1 MFLEKSLKYLHC
13 LLDNI
18 GKKDSFRRRKSVS
31 ASHVRTYKMIEG
43 GIEYSGYIDIKQPP
57 KIKGRKLKSWKKKW
71 VIVHE
76 MSIRSAGRSAAKVDV
91 YSDEKTA
98 KNSPADKQTFILE
111 FVTDIRSA
119 KSKTHSH
126 AFEIVER
133 DPVLLLAGSTELD
146 TQSWMSTFKK
156 IFFPEQEENDMFP
169 VTIVPNEHAARLSL
183 AGLYSMTV
191 NPEVIAIVS
200 KEKNSYEWS
209 LNMLKRFHLVKDT
222 ENPTIE
228 ILSIECGP
236 KSECGEAIFQFS
248 SDHVTKILA
257 SIKANIFIALNR
269 KKAEKHDKNSPT
281 NDMTERLSVKS
292 NTGSIDSACRTRSS
306 TSGSME
312 QRYKDLLETSANNQ
326 TKPLHSPNSDNSMD
340 SETTGD
346 VNDLKRKHRPSVT
359 FETPVINEC
368 TSTDDLLSSPVEVKD
383 EDKTSDYNTVEFH
396 LPKSTPQVGNII
408 STFTVAK
415 PGYKTKVL
423 LDENGYSHVDIQS
436 SKPVFSD
443 DKTRSLSNMSSH
455 SSVSCRSASVGSRDS
470 GILYTAVDKAAKFE
484 RGIATNRSTNSFDSA
499 VSTSTV
505 DMKQSCP
512 IDTNAAN
519 LTVEIQEIEVTHEE
533 FKNGR
538 LDTDSKTME
547 VNDNGIYQDVSIEEN
562 KCEDKNNGENAYARA
577 NPKLRK
583 CNSAGDFKAEEKEN
597 EYEDLDNF
605 RKGKKNLIKHLGMD
619 PTVDPK
625 SVPPSLPERPSS
637 YKMKRK
643 FNTGDKKLFTL
654 PFTKNK
660 NRKQKERTISLSSS
674 SDSDSESTRGST
686 KTDEMAVKVWPL
698 GNKSVIA
705 GNEDLYQPI
714 AIERFLKDNDGMSVP
729 QKRERSSSLNLNMSS
744 AMKRPTASH
753 VRNSEPVDRRNTL
766 WKHNRN
772 VSMQVDMLNRTNN
785 SLGLK
790 QNFDMSLQPGLFGRI
805 GDNSS
810 DSIDMEFADDEPIY
824 AEVGPTT
831 KSSSGDIE
839 NPFPDLTVWT
849 PANISDVAEVTE
861 LDETKYENDE
871 SMQSLNNADK
881 GDMLNQGF
889 VIDDEM
895 KSCDKCDNESMLID
909 LSEINPAHNGNSTK
923 TAIDIF
929 NMGMGTS
936 LLETSTLTQ
945 GHAEVSNSNGAVNF
959 IDIFHMGCG
968 TPLPSSS
975 SDLLNKSVM
984 PVISG
989 TITNPSNSL
998 TMQSEATVTSSNA
1011 QAHES
1016 IYMDMNSCK
1025 NESIYVLPSSLK
1037 R

>member
-1 MFLEKSLKYLHC
+1 
-13 LLDNI
+13 
-18 GKKDSFRRRKSVS
+18 
-31 ASHVRTYKMIEG
+31 MIEG

-57 KIKGRKLKSWKKKW
+57 KVKGRKLKSWKKKW

-269 KKAEKHDKNSPT
+269 KKAEKQDKNSPT

-326 TKPLHSPNSDNSMD
+326 TKQLHSPNSDNSMD

-415 PGYKTKVL
+415 SGYKTKVL

-436 SKPVFSD
+436 TKPVFSD

-470 GILYTAVDKAAKFE
+470 GILYSAVDKAAKFE

-505 DMKQSCP
+505 DGKQSSP

-562 KCEDKNNGENAYARA
+562 KCEDTNKGENAYARA

-785 SLGLK
+785 SSGLK

-936 LLETSTLTQ
+936 LLETSTFQQ
-945 GHAEVSNSNGAVNF
+945 GQPEVSNTNGAVNF
-959 IDIFHMGCG
+959 IDIFHLGCG

-998 TMQSEATVTSSNA
+998 TSQSEANVTSSNA

-1016 IYMDMNSCK
+1016 IYMDMSSCK